1 MGIRMEHMVLF
12 SIINQYR
19 ICLKLHTNSTYH
31 KDNQDGQEMFYNNTN
46 HNFME
51 QIFNLKWSSFKT
63 KNL

>member
-1 MGIRMEHMVLF
+1 
-12 SIINQYR
+12 
-19 ICLKLHTNSTYH
+19 
-31 KDNQDGQEMFYNNTN
+31 MFYNNTN

>member
-1 MGIRMEHMVLF
+1 MEDMVLC
-12 SIINQYR
+12 SIINQFR
-19 ICLKLHTNSTYH
+19 ICLKLHFNNTYH

-63 KNL
+63 QNL